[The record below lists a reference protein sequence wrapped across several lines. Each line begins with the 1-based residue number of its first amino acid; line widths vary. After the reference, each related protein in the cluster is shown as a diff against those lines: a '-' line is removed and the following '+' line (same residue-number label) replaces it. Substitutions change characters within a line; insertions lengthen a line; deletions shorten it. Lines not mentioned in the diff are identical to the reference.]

1 MAFLTLEAPPFTS
14 ELYKAHE
21 ALLPQRNDRNIHRS
35 YLLSCS
41 FCLTPYA
48 QTPSKVKPSVS
59 AAKEKQHPRGQNSV
73 GQRGHFT
80 QTQLLRGTWSE
91 CSDCN
96 FDFSL
101 KGNQV
106 IFYDPGT
113 DGKQEVVHWE
123 VSTNKLSF
131 MYKGGLVVIDAII
144 KLTKDSLVLYR
155 RDKVAGVA
163 GYSRFV
169 RLK

>member
-1 MAFLTLEAPPFTS
+1 MTVTFFAA
-14 ELYKAHE
+14 
-21 ALLPQRNDRNIHRS
+21 
-35 YLLSCS
+35 YLLCVC
-41 FCLTPYA
+41 FDQTPYV
-48 QTPSKVKPSVS
+48 QTPPKIKSSVSTSIKPQPSVKRHVS
-59 AAKEKQHPRGQNSV
+59 QK
-73 GQRGHFT
+73 GHLT
-80 QTQLLRGTWSE
+80 QAQLLQGAWSE

-113 DGKQEVVHWE
+113 DGKQEVVHWK
-123 VSTNKLSF
+123 VSNNKLF
-131 MYKGGLVVIDAII
+131 FIYKGGLMVTDAII

-155 RDKVAGVA
+155 RDKEAGVV

>member
-1 MAFLTLEAPPFTS
+1 M
-14 ELYKAHE
+14 
-21 ALLPQRNDRNIHRS
+21 
-35 YLLSCS
+35 
-41 FCLTPYA
+41 
-48 QTPSKVKPSVS
+48 KPGVS
-59 AAKEKQHPRGQNSV
+59 ASKGKQHPRGQTSV
-73 GQRGHFT
+73 GQKGRT
-80 QTQLLRGTWSE
+80 QTQLLRGAWSE

-101 KGNQV
+101 EGNQV
-106 IFYDPGT
+106 IFYDPET
-113 DGKQEVVHWE
+113 DGKQEVVHWA
-123 VSTNKLSF
+123 VSNNKLSF
-131 MYKGGLVVIDAII
+131 IYNGDVVTSSII